1 MNFDF
6 KKFVMVIL
14 SAVLA
19 ALGGNAYQTS
29 HSLNDVQKS
38 MSLLSQDVKSL
49 SASKIPLSGETEGE

>member
-6 KKFVMVIL
+6 KKFVMIIL

-29 HSLNDVQKS
+29 NSLNDVQKNMTQLSKTVNS
-38 MSLLSQDVKSL
+38 MVT
-49 SASKIPLSGETEGE
+49 SKMIEGEEAE